1 MEKTVS
7 RWLWFCLWSLQ
18 LRLVSRLRLAKPFS
32 PHPLLVKQSFQG
44 KQLQSE
50 DRSREA
56 TRLLLAKWPPS
67 ERRSHEARRLLLG
80 MQFQWERRR
89 RQVKPV
95 PPGSQRP

>member
-1 MEKTVS
+1 M
-7 RWLWFCLWSLQ
+7 
-18 LRLVSRLRLAKPFS
+18 RLANPFS

-44 KQLQSE
+44 KRLQSE
-50 DRSREA
+50 NRSRGA

-67 ERRSHEARRLLLG
+67 ERRSHEARRLLSG
-80 MQFQWERRR
+80 MQFQWERRP